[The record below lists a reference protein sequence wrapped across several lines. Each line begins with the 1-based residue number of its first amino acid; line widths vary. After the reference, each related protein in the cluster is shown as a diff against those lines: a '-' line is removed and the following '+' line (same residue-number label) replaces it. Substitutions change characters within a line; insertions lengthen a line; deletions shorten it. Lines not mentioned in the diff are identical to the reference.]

1 MVSDCQFSSYAGL
14 GKKYAGQGSGPELS
28 DLMDEVASKVPA
40 KWKIISIQLGLTLA
54 DQQHIAAITSNDPV
68 QSFTVVFTIWKN
80 QTTKPYTWSTIIE
93 ALKAPSVDEVR
104 LAQELTN
111 KLQT

>member
-1 MVSDCQFSSYAGL
+1 
-14 GKKYAGQGSGPELS
+14 
-28 DLMDEVASKVPA
+28 MDEVASKVPA

-80 QTTKPYTWSTIIE
+80 RTTKPYTWSTVIE

-104 LAQELTN
+104 LAQELTT